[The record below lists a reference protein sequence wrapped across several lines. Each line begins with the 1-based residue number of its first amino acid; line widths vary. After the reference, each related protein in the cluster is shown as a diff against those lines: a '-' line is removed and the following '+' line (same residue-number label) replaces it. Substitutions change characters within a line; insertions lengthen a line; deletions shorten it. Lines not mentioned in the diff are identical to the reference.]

1 MFAWENC
8 FYLLCL
14 TFEESNEFTCTAI
27 KKGFYQNVGVVAKH
41 ELGVYIIMIFDRP
54 NVRYSSLT

>member
-27 KKGFYQNVGVVAKH
+27 KKVFTKMSALLRN
-41 ELGVYIIMIFDRP
+41 M
-54 NVRYSSLT
+54 N